1 VSEKVF
7 WVLGGDKMWI
17 VHEENHG
24 ALCVTHEIIYGIAW
38 LVRNK
43 WLDLDCE
50 TIDENDECHTLGEQ
64 IGVGAVKNDILPYF
78 TKILCKDG
86 SPTVIEMLEWY
97 GFYFR
102 EIEEAF

>member
-1 VSEKVF
+1 
-7 WVLGGDKMWI
+7 MWI
-17 VHEENHG
+17 IHEENHG

-50 TIDENDECHTLGEQ
+50 TIDENDECH
-64 IGVGAVKNDILPYF
+64 IL
-78 TKILCKDG
+78 TKLLVKDG
-86 SPTVIEMLEWY
+86 SPTVIEILEWY

>member
-1 VSEKVF
+1 MYLIS
-7 WVLGGDKMWI
+7 
-17 VHEENHG
+17 EENHG
-24 ALCVTHEIIYGIAW
+24 ALCVTQEIIHGIAW
-38 LVRNK
+38 LIREK

-50 TIDENDECHTLGEQ
+50 MVDEDDSVKTLREQ